1 MTNRITRLSDRG
13 LVCRL
18 PHPKDGRGV
27 IVELTDA
34 GRDRV
39 DGALAALL
47 ESEGR
52 LLDSMDPQ
60 AVEQLG
66 RGLRA
71 VLARQEE
78 LD

>member
-1 MTNRITRLSDRG
+1 MFSGGNAG
-13 LVCRL
+13 GGVE
-18 PHPKDGRGV
+18 HGRGV
-27 IVELTDA
+27 IVELTDE

-52 LLDSMDPQ
+52 LFDSMDTQ
-60 AVEQLG
+60 VVEQVG
-66 RGLRA
+66 QGLRA

>member
-1 MTNRITRLSDRG
+1 MR
-13 LVCRL
+13 RL

-27 IVELTDA
+27 IVELTDE
-34 GRDRV
+34 GRNRV

-52 LLDSMDPQ
+52 LLDSMD
-60 AVEQLG
+60 AEVVEQLG
-66 RGLRA
+66 QGLRA

>member
-1 MTNRITRLSDRG
+1 MR
-13 LVCRL
+13 RL

-27 IVELTDA
+27 IVELTDE

-52 LLDSMDPQ
+52 LLDSMDAQ
-60 AVEQLG
+60 VVEQVG
-66 RGLRA
+66 QGLRA